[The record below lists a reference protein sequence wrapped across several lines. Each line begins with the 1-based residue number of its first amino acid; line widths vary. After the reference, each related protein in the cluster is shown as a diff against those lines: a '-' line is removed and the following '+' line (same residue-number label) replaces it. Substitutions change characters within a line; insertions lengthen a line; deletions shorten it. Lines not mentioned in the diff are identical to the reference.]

1 MPWDHSRS
9 STSER
14 IVATTVTHPALPS
27 DLTGLR
33 LGRAVLA
40 YLAMM
45 VAVITLSPFRFTLEP
60 VNAITGR
67 WTVFDLVMNVG
78 MFVPIGFIHQL
89 SRPRGTK
96 LAWRSALAMGMVLSA
111 LIEGAQFFA
120 PARVP
125 SLADL
130 ATNTAG
136 AGVGAWL
143 AARALGRVDAVRA
156 VRAFGV
162 ELPLMGLVYILA
174 PLLWLVGLGSEGG
187 ARAWVLL
194 PLTASA
200 GWIMATVFTSFD
212 RAARPRLLLGTAV
225 WLIVALVPGSVASP
239 GLVAAAGL
247 TGLGAAWLRTVA
259 PARLTMEAVAEGRA
273 PRRFEAPTLR
283 VVLPLFFTYLAVSSL
298 TPVEP
303 PGSAWSGTLALLP
316 EGQRLTNAV
325 IFRALEHIAAFT
337 LAGYMIAEYHGRSLD
352 RFRTV
357 APTVLGWAAALSCG
371 LEVARGWHPGYG
383 ASALMFALTLIAAGL
398 GGWLYVLQLT
408 HVRALVAPRT
418 TGPE

>member
-1 MPWDHSRS
+1 
-9 STSER
+9 
-14 IVATTVTHPALPS
+14 
-27 DLTGLR
+27 
-33 LGRAVLA
+33 
-40 YLAMM
+40 MM
-45 VAVITLSPFRFTLEP
+45 LAVITLSPFRFTLEP
-60 VNAITGR
+60 VNAITSR
-67 WTVFDLVMNVG
+67 WTTFDLVMNVV

-89 SRPRGTK
+89 SRARGTK
-96 LAWRSALAMGMVLSA
+96 LAWRSVLAVGIGLSA

-120 PARVP
+120 PERFP

-143 AARALGRVDAVRA
+143 AARAIGRVDAARA

-162 ELPLMGLVYILA
+162 DLPLMGLVYLLA

-194 PLTASA
+194 PLIASA
-200 GWIMATVFTSFD
+200 GWIIGSVFTSFD
-212 RAARPRLLLGTAV
+212 QATRPGLLLGTGV
-225 WLIVALVPGSVASP
+225 WLTVALVPGSLGSP
-239 GLVAAAGL
+239 VLMATAGL

-273 PRRFEAPTLR
+273 PRRFEVPTLR
-283 VVLPLFFTYLAVSSL
+283 VVLPLFLSYLAVSSL

-303 PGSAWSGTLALLP
+303 LGGAWSGTLALLP
-316 EGQRLTNAV
+316 EGREPTTAV
-325 IFRALEHIAAFT
+325 IFRTLEHIAAFT
-337 LAGYMIAEYHGRSLD
+337 LAGYVIAEYHSRSLD

-357 APTVLGWAAALSCG
+357 APTVLGWAAALSCA
-371 LEVARGWHPGYG
+371 LEVARGWHPGYR
-383 ASALMFALTLIAAGL
+383 ASASMFVLTLIAAAL
-398 GGWLYVLQLT
+398 GGWIYVLQLT

-418 TGPE
+418 KGPE